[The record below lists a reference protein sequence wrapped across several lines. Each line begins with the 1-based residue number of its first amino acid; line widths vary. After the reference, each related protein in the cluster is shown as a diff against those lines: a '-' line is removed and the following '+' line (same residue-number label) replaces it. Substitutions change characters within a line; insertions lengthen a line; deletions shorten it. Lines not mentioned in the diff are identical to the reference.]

1 MCVGLAS
8 RTVRLA
14 GSSVFVTG
22 GAGYIGS
29 HAVKAL
35 AATGHDVWVF
45 DNLSAGHAESVAR
58 IQAAY
63 PDRRITL
70 ITGDITDRA
79 AIADAMRVASPA
91 AVMHFAARLSV
102 GESMRE
108 PARYYQTNVVGTLG
122 VLEAMAACD
131 VRHFVFSSTAATFG
145 EPEQTPID
153 ELHPQRPINPYGET
167 KLVVERVLG
176 HLERAT
182 GLTSVIF
189 RYFNAAGADPDGL
202 IGEDH
207 TPEDHLIPR
216 AIGAV
221 LGAEPLQ
228 IFGGDYPT
236 PDGTC
241 VRDFV
246 HVSDLAEAHLAGLRR
261 LLAGGGSGAYNLGM
275 GDGVS
280 VREVVDTVARV
291 AGRPVPHVIGPRRAG
306 DPSRLVASP
315 AKAHAEL
322 GWTPRF
328 GSLETIVRSAWQWHT
343 THPQG
348 YRTRA

>member
-1 MCVGLAS
+1 MCVSLAS
-8 RTVRLA
+8 RTARLA

-70 ITGDITDRA
+70 TTGDITDRA
-79 AIADAMRVASPA
+79 AVVDAMRVAAPA

-108 PARYYQTNVVGTLG
+108 PAQYYQNNVVGTLG
-122 VLEAMAACD
+122 VLEAMATCG
-131 VRHFVFSSTAATFG
+131 VRHIVFSSTAATFG
-145 EPEQTPID
+145 EPERTPID
-153 ELHPQRPINPYGET
+153 ESHPQRPINPYGET
-167 KLVVERVLG
+167 KLVIERVLG

-202 IGEDH
+202 LGEDH
-207 TPEDHLIPR
+207 TPEEHLIPR

-221 LGAEPLQ
+221 LGLEPLHV
-228 IFGGDYPT
+228 FGDDYPT

-246 HVSDLAEAHLAGLRR
+246 HVTDLAQAHLAGLQR
-261 LLAGGGSGAYNLGM
+261 LLVGGGSGAYNLGM

-291 AGRPVPHVIGPRRAG
+291 AGRPVPHVISARRAG
-306 DPSRLVASP
+306 DPSRLVASS
-315 AKAHAEL
+315 AHARAEL
-322 GWTPRF
+322 GWTPQF
-328 GSLETIVRSAWQWHT
+328 GSLETIVRTAWQWHT

>member
-1 MCVGLAS
+1 MCAGLAS
-8 RTVRLA
+8 RTARLA

-35 AATGHDVWVF
+35 AASGHDVWVF
-45 DNLSAGHAESVAR
+45 DNLSAGHAEAVTR
-58 IQAAY
+58 VQRLYPAA
-63 PDRRITL
+63 RITL
-70 ITGDITDRA
+70 LTGDITDRA
-79 AIADAMRVASPA
+79 AVTDALRASSA
-91 AVMHFAARLSV
+91 SAVMHFAARLSV

-108 PARYYQTNVVGTLG
+108 PAKYYETNVVGTLN
-122 VLEAMAACD
+122 VLGAMGECG

-145 EPEQTPID
+145 EPQLTPID
-153 ELHPQRPINPYGET
+153 ESHPQQPINPYGET
-167 KLVVERVLG
+167 KLAVEKALA

-189 RYFNAAGADPDGL
+189 RYFNAAGADPDGH

-216 AIGAV
+216 AIGAA
-221 LGAEPLQ
+221 LGGEPLQ
-228 IFGGDYPT
+228 IFGDDYPT

-246 HVSDLAEAHLAGLRR
+246 HVADLAEAHLAGLRR
-261 LLAGGGSGAYNLGM
+261 LLAGQGSGAYNLGM

-291 AGRPVPHVIGPRRAG
+291 AGRPVPHVVAARRAG

-315 AKAHAEL
+315 ARAKAEL

-328 GSLETIVRSAWQWHT
+328 GSLDTIVRTAWAWHT